1 MSGERERNI
10 RERNIRE
17 RAYAIW
23 EKEGRPDGK
32 SLDYW
37 LQAEG
42 EIGNERIIGVT
53 NNGKI
58 LKSIGSGGA
67 VRY

>member
-23 EKEGRPDGK
+23 GKEGRPDGK

-42 EIGNERIIGVT
+42 EI
-53 NNGKI
+53 
-58 LKSIGSGGA
+58 
-67 VRY
+67 

>member
-1 MSGERERNI
+1 MSGE

-32 SLDYW
+32 SVDHW
-37 LQAEG
+37 LQAER

>member
-1 MSGERERNI
+1 MSGE

-32 SLDYW
+32 SVDHW

-42 EIGNERIIGVT
+42 EIGNERIIAVT

-58 LKSIGSGGA
+58 L
-67 VRY
+67 

>member
-23 EKEGRPDGK
+23 RKKAVQTARA
-32 SLDYW
+32 S
-37 LQAEG
+37 
-42 EIGNERIIGVT
+42 IIGYKRKAKSET
-53 NNGKI
+53 KELSELRTMGKF
-58 LKSIGSGGA
+58 
-67 VRY
+67 

>member
-23 EKEGRPDGK
+23 EKEGRPDGEP
-32 SLDYW
+32 S
-37 LQAEG
+37 
-42 EIGNERIIGVT
+42 IIGYKRKAKSET
-53 NNGKI
+53 KELSELRTMGKF
-58 LKSIGSGGA
+58 
-67 VRY
+67 